1 MARAANPELPGLIKA
16 AALVE
21 VGEHGLAQARV
32 SAIADRAGI
41 SKGAFYLY
49 FESKEALYVDLAREF
64 LNEVVAQLSQHACS
78 VDPQCSD
85 PIALIQQFA
94 RHDSALLAFFW
105 SRRPQLAMV
114 YRGAIGTSYAFLF
127 DEFIDAIHNAMRA
140 TIAAQ
145 PVPTAHE
152 PVLPPDFL
160 AAMATGLLF
169 MHVRRILG
177 EAQPPDVANHIHYF
191 RKILVL
197 GMLLPPQVLDAVLA
211 DPLTVLARLAG
222 EATPWRPGPLV
233 ALEDAA

>member
-1 MARAANPELPGLIKA
+1 MARAANPETPGLIKA

-21 VGEHGLAQARV
+21 FGEHGLAQAKV
-32 SAIADRAGI
+32 SAIAERAGI

-49 FESKEALYVDLAREF
+49 YESKEALYVALAREF
-64 LNEVVAQLSQHACS
+64 LDEVVAHLSRHACA
-78 VDPQCSD
+78 VDPLCAD
-85 PIALIQQFA
+85 AAAIIQQFA
-94 RHDSALLAFFW
+94 SHDAALIEFFW
-105 SRRPQLAMV
+105 SRRPQLSMV
-114 YRGAIGTSYAFLF
+114 FRGAMGTNCAFLF
-127 DEFIDAIHNAMRA
+127 DEFIDAIQRAMHA

-152 PVLPPDFL
+152 PALPPEFL

-177 EAQPPDVANHIHYF
+177 ESDPPEVAHHIHQF

-197 GMLLPPQVLDAVLA
+197 GMLLPPRVLDAVLE

-233 ALEDAA
+233 ALADAT

>member
-21 VGEHGLAQARV
+21 FGEHGLAQARV
-32 SAIADRAGI
+32 SAIAERAGI

-49 FESKEALYVDLAREF
+49 YESKEALYVALAREF
-64 LNEVVAQLSQHACS
+64 LDEVVGHLSQHVCG
-78 VDPQCSD
+78 VDPHCSD
-85 PIALIQQFA
+85 AMAVIQQFA

-114 YRGAIGTSYAFLF
+114 FRGAMGTSFAFLF
-127 DEFIDAIHNAMRA
+127 DEFIDAIQQTMRA

-152 PVLPPDFL
+152 PILPPEFL

-169 MHVRRILG
+169 MHIRRILG
-177 EAQPPDVANHIHYF
+177 EAEPPDVANHIHNF

-222 EATPWRPGPLV
+222 EQTPWRPGALV
-233 ALEDAA
+233 SLEDAA